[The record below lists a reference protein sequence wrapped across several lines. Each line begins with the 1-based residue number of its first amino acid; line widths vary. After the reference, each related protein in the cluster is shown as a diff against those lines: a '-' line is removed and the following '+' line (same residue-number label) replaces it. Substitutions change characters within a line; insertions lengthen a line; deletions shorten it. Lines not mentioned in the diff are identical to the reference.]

1 MKKVKNIVLGA
12 GITGLSYA
20 NFSNEECLV
29 IEKEST
35 PGGFCRTFYQ
45 DGYVWDY
52 AGHFFHFA
60 TEDVKKFFEQRLSSD
75 EKVICNKN
83 TKIYYGGK
91 FIDYPFQMNIHQLSK
106 DEFIDCLYDL
116 AVSVSKDNYQGFL
129 EMLYGKFGKSIT
141 EKFLRPYNEKLYA
154 CDLNELDENAMGR
167 FFPYADLLDI
177 LRNMK
182 SSSDKSYNSTFEYP
196 KKGAVTFINVLV
208 NNLKSMNVSIKYNS
222 QIDKL
227 DIYNHIVTIDKENIE
242 YERLVNTVPLNMFS
256 KYLPDNISQHI
267 NSVLH
272 ANKVLVFNLG
282 FDKKSDIEKVHWLYF
297 PDKDINFYR
306 VGFYDVILDTD
317 KLSMYVEIGYES
329 DFDIT
334 SSEIQKQLSLT
345 LDNLARCGIIS
356 DHLLL
361 SYNYVIMD
369 PAYVHITEESNK
381 CVKDL
386 KYELDKYDI
395 YSIGRYGSW
404 TYCSIEDC
412 IIEAKNLVSKLQ
424 NLRR

>member
-45 DGYVWDY
+45 DGYVWDF

-60 TEDVKKFFEQRLSSD
+60 TEDIKNFFEQRLSSD
-75 EKVICNKN
+75 EKVTCHKN
-83 TKIYYGGK
+83 TKIYYDSK

-106 DEFIDCLYDL
+106 SEFIDCLYDL
-116 AVSVSKDNYQGFL
+116 AVLNTKNQYDGFL
-129 EMLYGKFGKSIT
+129 DMLYGKFGNSIT

-167 FFPYADLLDI
+167 FFPYADLIGI

-182 SSSDKSYNSTFEYP
+182 SNADKSYNSTFEYP
-196 KKGAVTFINVLV
+196 KKGAVTFINVLLD
-208 NNLKSMNVSIKYNS
+208 NLKSMNVNIKYNS
-222 QIDKL
+222 IIDKI
-227 DIYNHIVTIDKENIE
+227 DIYNHIITIDEEDIK
-242 YERLVNTVPLNMFS
+242 YERLINTVPLNVFS
-256 KYLPDNISQHI
+256 NYLPDNISKKL
-267 NSVLH
+267 NTVFH

-282 FDKKSDIEKVHWLYF
+282 FDRKSDIEKFHWIYF

-306 VGFYDVILDTD
+306 IGFYDVILDTD
-317 KLSMYVEIGYES
+317 KLSMYVEIGYEN
-329 DFDIT
+329 DFTIT
-334 SSEIQKQLSLT
+334 TDEIQKQLSLT
-345 LDNLARCGIIS
+345 LDNLKRCGIIS
-356 DHLLL
+356 DHVLM
-361 SYNYVIMD
+361 SYNYVVMD

-386 KYELDKYDI
+386 KHDLAVFDI

-412 IIEAKNLVSKLQ
+412 IIEAKTLVEKLNL
-424 NLRR
+424 

>member
-1 MKKVKNIVLGA
+1 MRKVKNLVLGA

-20 NFSNEECLV
+20 NFSNEECLI
-29 IEKEST
+29 IEKEAV

-45 DGYVWDY
+45 DGYVWDF

-60 TEDVKKFFEQRLSSD
+60 TEDVKKIFEQRLSSE
-75 EKVICNKN
+75 EKVMCNKN

-106 DEFIDCLYDL
+106 AEFIDCLYDL
-116 AVSVSKDNYQGFL
+116 AVSDSQGTKGSYKGFL
-129 EMLYGKFGKSIT
+129 DMLYGKFGKGIT

-182 SSSDKSYNSTFEYP
+182 SSSHKSYNSTFEYP
-196 KKGAVTFINVLV
+196 QKGAVTFINILLD
-208 NNLKSMNVSIKYNS
+208 NLKSMNVSIKYNS
-222 QIDKL
+222 QIDKI
-227 DIYNHIVTIDKENIE
+227 DIYNHIVTIDKEDIK
-242 YERLVNTVPLNMFS
+242 YERLINTVPLNVFS
-256 KYLPDNISQHI
+256 NYLPDNISQNI

-282 FDKKSDIEKVHWLYF
+282 FDKKSRMDKTHWLYF
-297 PDKDINFYR
+297 PNKDINFYR
-306 VGFYDVILDTD
+306 IGFYDVILNTD
-317 KLSMYVEIGYES
+317 KLSIYVEIGYES
-329 DFDIT
+329 DFEIT
-334 SSEIQKQLSLT
+334 PGEIQRQLSLT

-356 DHLLL
+356 DHVLL
-361 SYNYVIMD
+361 SHNYLIMD
-369 PAYVHITEESNK
+369 PAYVHITEESNNR
-381 CVKDL
+381 VEDL
-386 KYELDKYDI
+386 KHKLAKYNI

-412 IIEAKNLVSKLQ
+412 IIEAKKLVNKL
-424 NLRR
+424 